1 MRSSCQCRLRAWRL
15 VAALLAAGF
24 VSAAC
29 EANGVPEAA
38 LTPAADGTGAVTATA
53 EPNAPPITPP
63 AGPVLLNHIQV
74 VGTHNSYHV
83 EPSEA
88 ILAIVRQHVPQ
99 LAATLQYTHLPLA
112 KQFETQA
119 VRSAEI
125 DVYADP
131 EGGLFANA
139 AGRRVAGLPN
149 PLSPDL
155 LAPGF
160 KVLHI
165 QDIDVDS
172 TCFTFVVCLR
182 DIKSWSDLHR
192 GHVPIIVLVEAKSA
206 SIPDL
211 LGLGFVTPHPIGA
224 AELDAL
230 DAEIRSVFGPD
241 RLVTPD
247 RVRGKR
253 ATLEEAV
260 LKDGWPEV
268 AAVRGRVMFVL
279 INGGDI
285 REAYRAGHPS
295 LEGRVMFTSSQPGQP
310 DAAFVK
316 LDDAVKNAAAIRDL
330 VAAGYIVRTR
340 ADADTFQA
348 RSGDTSMRDAA
359 LASGAQLVSTDY
371 PVDDPRFAP
380 HYAVSLG
387 NGLAARCNPVLALAA
402 CNDSGLDL
410 SR

>member
-1 MRSSCQCRLRAWRL
+1 MRSSCQRRLRAWRL

-24 VSAAC
+24 VAAAC
-29 EANGVPEAA
+29 EADSAPEAA
-38 LTPAADGTGAVTATA
+38 LTPAADITEAATATA
-53 EPNAPPITPP
+53 EPTATPIAPPS
-63 AGPVLLNHIQV
+63 GPVRLNHIQV

-88 ILAIVRQHVPQ
+88 VLAIVRQYVPQ

-112 KQFETQA
+112 KQFETQD
-119 VRSAEI
+119 VRGVEL
-125 DVYADP
+125 DVFADP

-139 AGRRVAGLPN
+139 AGRRAAGLPN

-165 QDIDVDS
+165 QDFDVDT
-172 TCFTFVVCLR
+172 TCFTFVACLR
-182 DIKSWSDLHR
+182 DIRTWSDLNPD
-192 GHVPIIVLVEAKSA
+192 HVPITVLVEAKNA

-211 LGLGFVTPHPIGA
+211 FGLGLVTPHPIGA

-230 DAEIRSVFGPD
+230 DAEIRSVFGPA
-241 RLVTPD
+241 RLITPGD
-247 RVRGKR
+247 VRGNR
-253 ATLEEAV
+253 STLEEAV
-260 LKDGWPEV
+260 LHDGWPEV
-268 AAVRGRVMFVL
+268 AAVRGRVMFAL
-279 INGGDI
+279 INGGDV
-285 REAYRAGHPS
+285 REAYRAGSPS

-316 LDDAVKNAAAIRDL
+316 LDDAVKNATAIRDL

-340 ADADTFQA
+340 ADSNTAQA

-359 LASGAQLVSTDY
+359 LTSGAQLVSTDY

-380 HYAVSLG
+380 RYSVSLG
-387 NGLAARCNPVLALAA
+387 NGLAARCNPVLAPPA
-402 CNDSGLDL
+402 CKDSDLD
-410 SR
+410 SPR